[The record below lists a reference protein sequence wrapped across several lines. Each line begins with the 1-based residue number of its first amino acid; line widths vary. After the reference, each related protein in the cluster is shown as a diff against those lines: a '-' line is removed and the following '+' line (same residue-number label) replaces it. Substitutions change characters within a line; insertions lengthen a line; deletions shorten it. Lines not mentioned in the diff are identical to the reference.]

1 MAAIPRY
8 MEPTVWPIQVNQKI
22 FSPTDLILS
31 LVAGLS
37 NQLVRTQDRFYQI
50 QYQVRENIT
59 KWKETMKSSL
69 AVVRA
74 MNGPEFGKLG

>member
-22 FSPTDLILS
+22 VSPTDLILS
-31 LVAGLS
+31 LVARLS
-37 NQLVRTQDRFYQI
+37 NQLVRTQDIFYQI

-59 KWKETMKSSL
+59 KWKETKNPL
-69 AVVRA
+69 
-74 MNGPEFGKLG
+74 